1 MPSRKIANEY
11 LYGVRLDLSGLEQDI
26 QKAQTLMRDG
36 LSGSSTVGDISTESR
51 QAQIGSLP
59 KSSSFDANILSLTQ
73 KIADNV
79 ALIAYK
85 LGVSDEDYQK
95 LAKSRSDSSS
105 QPDFDIPEDDEDIEL
120 KNEKQDNKKHVVNA
134 KKAWIQVGAMA
145 TLAYKFFKKT
155 YETSVKLLNT
165 MSEASN
171 KFISSSSVFVD
182 SNIKSIM
189 ATYGVSSTDAQAI
202 QQAQKA
208 LKISTS
214 DMATLTS
221 GQRQAFTELMQVYQE
236 GIDSIDAD
244 KLEKYNNNIQRYE
257 LIKAEFDIRR
267 EAAITKLFAE
277 SSGLENLINSFERFL
292 DNILN
297 ILESPGAQVAMDMFI
312 GFLTSVMDIL
322 SYMSVGLSGMLD
334 GKMTTSVTNNNTT
347 NNVSTNISGT
357 SSSNAYAIAS
367 EIQKVLL

>member
-11 LYGVRLDLSGLEQDI
+11 IYGVRLDLSGLEQDI
-26 QKAQTLMRDG
+26 QKAQTLMEDR
-36 LSGSSTVGDISTESR
+36 LSGTSSVGNVSMSGR
-51 QAQIGSLP
+51 QENLGGLP
-59 KSSSFDANILSLTQ
+59 KSGSFDTTLLSLTQ
-73 KIADNV
+73 EIANNV

-95 LAKSRSDSSS
+95 FAQSRSSSGGDV
-105 QPDFDIPEDDEDIEL
+105 DFDIPEDDEDVEVQS
-120 KNEKQDNKKHVVNA
+120 EKAAVKQKLSHA
-134 KKAWIQVGAMA
+134 KKAWGQTAAMA
-145 TLAYKFFKKT
+145 ALAYEFFKKT
-155 YETSVKLLNT
+155 YEMSVKLLNT

-171 KFISSSSVFVD
+171 KFISSSSAFVD
-182 SNIKSIM
+182 SGIKSIM

-221 GQRQAFTELMQVYQE
+221 RQREAFMHLMQVYQE
-236 GIDSIDAD
+236 GIDSIDTD
-244 KLEKYNNNIQRYE
+244 KLERYNNNIQRYE

-277 SSGLENLINSFERFL
+277 SSGLENLINSFERFV
-292 DNILN
+292 DNVIN
-297 ILESPGAQVAMDMFI
+297 ILESPGAQAVMDAFI

-322 SYMSVGLSGMLD
+322 SYMSVGLSGMLK

-347 NNVSTNISGT
+347 NNISTSISGI